1 MQDGTN
7 NRVKYRTRQELVL
20 ERLYKMA
27 KSSCQHVCCLFVKIF
42 EIWMLQLKDVAEGIA
57 PPPFLLKTRK
67 VIERYFKALQPL
79 DMELMCFI

>member
-20 ERLYKMA
+20 ERRYKMA
-27 KSSCQHVCCLFVKIF
+27 NSSCQHVCCLFVKIF

-57 PPPFLLKTRK
+57 PPFLLKK
-67 VIERYFKALQPL
+67 GK
-79 DMELMCFI
+79 